1 MDSAMDSAMD
11 SLGGERKR
19 KERER
24 INQSSRLLTMS
35 DHNVSKLQNKSAFEK
50 NKNKPKLTP

>member
-19 KERER
+19 KEREDK
-24 INQSSRLLTMS
+24 QSSRLLTMS
-35 DHNVSKLQNKSAFEK
+35 AHNVSKLQNKSVLK
-50 NKNKPKLTP
+50 TNNPTNTLTIF